1 MALCR
6 ARLFSKINH
15 AVLEVCEVRVM
26 NTLDLD
32 AASGTAW

>member
-1 MALCR
+1 MR
-6 ARLFSKINH
+6 EDI
-15 AVLEVCEVRVM
+15 CEVRVM